1 MSFNKNIKQ
10 VSCIKVPNLMV
21 SCKQYFASLI
31 QVKNGKTNSC
41 GFLIAYFGTE
51 KFTVRK
57 QKADHNGRILIFD
70 VSVKDYE
77 YILINLHNANREKN
91 KLKYWVTYL
100 HY

>member
-1 MSFNKNIKQ
+1 
-10 VSCIKVPNLMV
+10 MV
-21 SCKQYFASLI
+21 LCKQYFAYLI

-57 QKADHNGRILIFD
+57 QKTDHNGRILIFD
-70 VSVKDYE
+70 VSVNDYE

-91 KLKYWVTYL
+91 KLKY
-100 HY
+100 